1 MAAFTVNNHFLL
13 FTLGLNTAANVVADE
28 RIATQGKMIF
38 VPLAG
43 INPCFI
49 VNGYGLFSNNVQYI
63 KKRLKQIIVTIITAT
78 RSAFK
83 YFYCHNK

>member
-1 MAAFTVNNHFLL
+1 LVFAV
-13 FTLGLNTAANVVADE
+13 GLDTAANIVADE
-28 RIATQGKMIF
+28 RIATQGTMIF
-38 VPLAG
+38 VPSAG

-49 VNGYGLFSNNVQYI
+49 VNGYGLFYNNVQYI

-78 RSAFK
+78 RRAFY

>member
-1 MAAFTVNNHFLL
+1 VAAFTVNNHFLL

-28 RIATQGKMIF
+28 RIATQGTMIF

-63 KKRLKQIIVTIITAT
+63 KKRLKQIILTIITAT

-83 YFYCHNK
+83 YFYCHIK